1 MPSSFKAL
9 CAIRQNVIFSYFSLR
24 CFLLC
29 IFFSDN
35 FTEEQLIVKNPM
47 TFSKLTMASI
57 TLNERPQKRW
67 IHLFWRSRAKDRNL
81 MKMFGDPDPMFHE
94 TKSLII
100 CWIQLMMTFWSKRPE
115 KRAVGFQGVHIN
127 SMSLSDQ
134 WTFIQASQA
143 WPQNLRWVFHIAL
156 LRYFM
161 SKVMVRTI
169 ILIEWHVIIII
180 SEKKWNMQSS
190 KNTTLYLLFCNQ
202 FLSFL

>member
-1 MPSSFKAL
+1 MCNSTK
-9 CAIRQNVIFSYFSLR
+9 CYIFVFFSPVL
-24 CFLLC
+24 LLC
-29 IFFSDN
+29 IFFSCN

-67 IHLFWRSRAKDRNL
+67 THWFWRSRAKDRNL

-127 SMSLSDQ
+127 SMSLSDR
-134 WTFIQASQA
+134 WTFIQANQA

-180 SEKKWNMQSS
+180 ISEKKWNMQSS

>member
-1 MPSSFKAL
+1 
-9 CAIRQNVIFSYFSLR
+9 
-24 CFLLC
+24 
-29 IFFSDN
+29 
-35 FTEEQLIVKNPM
+35 
-47 TFSKLTMASI
+47 
-57 TLNERPQKRW
+57 
-67 IHLFWRSRAKDRNL
+67 
-81 MKMFGDPDPMFHE
+81 MFGDPDPMFHE

-127 SMSLSDQ
+127 SMSLSDR

-190 KNTTLYLLFCNQ
+190 KNTTLYLLVCNQ
-202 FLSFL
+202 FLSFLKENNIFGAKIQMHFLFN